1 MVIPAGGAPSRKEM
15 NTAFP
20 ILFDRLRNLRLAP
33 GSNTFRYN
41 PNPLLRGVLELDIE
55 FYGG

>member
-1 MVIPAGGAPSRKEM
+1 M

-20 ILFDRLRNLRLAP
+20 ILFGRLKNPRLAP

-41 PNPLLRGVLELDIE
+41 PNPLLRGVLELNIE
-55 FYGG
+55 FDPS